1 VPTSPIDANAYEY
14 TTSIKAYDAKGASH
28 DLTVY
33 FDRTTKDNQWEFL
46 VTCSP
51 VEDKRVLADGL
62 DGTND
67 ELSIYTPDATYNY
80 LNHPGAGAL
89 LYGKIDFSTS
99 GGIDQIAAWN
109 VPPDGKVDPAQATN
123 RLTLSNTDQ
132 YYSFATN
139 FTGAGTNQQIELN
152 LGARYSGQSTS
163 ISQVLVSGSG
173 GYTDSG
179 TTPITKET
187 LWSQVRDSNGGPV
200 TIGDTISFGGY
211 KSDGTYVDPL
221 LLANQYQ
228 LSGTDKVQALLS
240 KMNTAFDCNCTID
253 AAGKI
258 KMTDNN
264 AGESGL
270 AVTEFTFSTGT
281 NPFGVSDA
289 TTNTFNVTT
298 SKQQVVSTGQALNSS
313 GAVITA
319 DTPLTGVYD
328 SGATQLWNGSAVSTI
343 TFNGVSSDGT
353 AIGAVFT
360 LGTDYGPPLGSPTG
374 TVRDLLTWLENQ
386 FNADA
391 SIDGAGRLVLTDR
404 KAGEIGGYTSKLEV
418 TSIAYTDPA
427 VTPFGAA
434 AFTTIAADTS
444 EDGSRAGDL
453 TSLAFSTEALS
464 TTQYANGSTTIFQD
478 QDGFAAGFL
487 QSVSV
492 DTNGIITGNYSNGQ
506 VLEKAQV
513 ALASFNNQAG
523 LRKEGGNVFRQT
535 TGSGAPIT
543 GAPGANGLGSISPNS
558 LEQSNVD
565 LGSEF
570 VKLITTQR
578 GFQANSKIITTVDD
592 MLQDLINLKR

>member
-1 VPTSPIDANAYEY
+1 
-14 TTSIKAYDAKGASH
+14 
-28 DLTVY
+28 
-33 FDRTTKDNQWEFL
+33 
-46 VTCSP
+46 
-51 VEDKRVLADGL
+51 
-62 DGTND
+62 
-67 ELSIYTPDATYNY
+67 
-80 LNHPGAGAL
+80 
-89 LYGKIDFSTS
+89 
-99 GGIDQIAAWN
+99 
-109 VPPDGKVDPAQATN
+109 VDP
-123 RLTLSNTDQ
+123 D
-132 YYSFATN
+132 
-139 FTGAGTNQQIELN
+139 
-152 LGARYSGQSTS
+152 
-163 ISQVLVSGSG
+163 
-173 GYTDSG
+173 D
-179 TTPITKET
+179 
-187 LWSQVRDSNGGPV
+187 
-200 TIGDTISFGGY
+200 
-211 KSDGTYVDPL
+211 
-221 LLANQYQ
+221 LANQYEIID
-228 LSGTDKVQALLS
+228 TDKVQALLS

-270 AVTEFTFSTGT
+270 AVTVFKFSDGV
-281 NPFGVSDA
+281 NPFGISDGI
-289 TTNTFNVTT
+289 TNTFNVTT
-298 SKQQVVSTGQALNSS
+298 SKQQVVSTAQALNSS

-319 DTPLTGVYD
+319 DTPLTGVYNSALAQFWD
-328 SGATQLWNGSAVSTI
+328 GSAPIPTV
-343 TFNGVSSDGT
+343 TFNGVSSDGVDT
-353 AIGAVFT
+353 PALGAVFT
-360 LGTDYGPPLGSPTG
+360 AGEHYGPPLENPTG
-374 TVRDLLTWLENQ
+374 TMRDLLTWLENQ

-404 KAGEIGGYTSKLEV
+404 KAGEIGGYTSKLEI
-418 TSIAYTDPA
+418 TSIAYSGA
-427 VTPFGAA
+427 VKPFGEDL
-434 AFTTIAADTS
+434 FTTIAADTN

-492 DTNGIITGNYSNGQ
+492 DTSGIITGNYSNGQ

-565 LGSEF
+565 LGAEF

-578 GFQANSKIITTVDD
+578 GFQANSKIITTTDE
-592 MLQDLINLKR
+592 MLQDLINIKR